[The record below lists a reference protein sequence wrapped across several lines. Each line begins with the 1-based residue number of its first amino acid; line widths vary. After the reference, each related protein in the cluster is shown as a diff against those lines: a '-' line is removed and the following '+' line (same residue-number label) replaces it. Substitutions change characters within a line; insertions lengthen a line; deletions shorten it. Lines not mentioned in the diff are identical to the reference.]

1 MCVVCMCLHLPYDEV
16 RHIFHNTVYG
26 FIGAMLG
33 VLPKTPLASSKTKPK
48 RNKRWK
54 KMTGTA
60 QKNGMSWMVYAME
73 FSQIERIYMK
83 YNTIQLNTVQY
94 TAVAAAAVV
103 VWLCAAQNIN
113 GPFDMVLTRTPLLRH
128 NIRQFREMLDK
139 HTVHTFIMENHINQ
153 YQNIMYVQRVCN
165 KRDLQWLA
173 FVTKCSRYLCVYCVL
188 RGFVIFYYEIQTQ
201 KFCTRIAVYSN
212 AHESSL

>member
-1 MCVVCMCLHLPYDEV
+1 M
-16 RHIFHNTVYG
+16 
-26 FIGAMLG
+26 
-33 VLPKTPLASSKTKPK
+33 
-48 RNKRWK
+48 K
-54 KMTGTA
+54 KDDGNGT
-60 QKNGMSWMVYAME
+60 KNGMSWMAYAME

-94 TAVAAAAVV
+94 TAVAA

-113 GPFDMVLTRTPLLRH
+113 GPFDMVSTRAQLLRH

-153 YQNIMYVQRVCN
+153 YQNIMYIQHTSYTSVQQMRFAMISICN
-165 KRDLQWLA
+165 KMFPLL
-173 FVTKCSRYLCVYCVL
+173 VCVLCVEEFCNLLL
-188 RGFVIFYYEIQTQ
+188 RDPTQ